1 MLPTF
6 YQAHLQK
13 QLTHTQFILLK
24 ILLDLIQSEKQV
36 RLERLARVFPFP
48 IRAESRRRKL
58 QRFLDLPQLTISVIW
73 LPLITYWLTTYCAAG
88 QRLFVAIDRS
98 QWGCINLFTIALIWQ
113 KRAIPLYWCLLPK
126 LGNSNL
132 PEQTLALQQVLPLL
146 KEYKVIVL
154 GDREFCSVDLGN
166 WLKTK
171 GVSFCLRLK
180 KNHCLET
187 EKLIWQ
193 RLDQLGVVPGTSLYF
208 QGVRVRKTLPVAGFD
223 IACKWKRDYR
233 GLKVK
238 DAWFILTDLGSLPV
252 AIAAYKKRMGIEEMF
267 RDCKTGGYNIEGT
280 GLKGER
286 LIKMILVLALAYSSA
301 VFQGTEIQKKQVE
314 KYVSRRSE
322 PKKKYRRRSIFGV
335 GLDGEQWINYLAQ
348 YSESV
353 QELMKLTPNKR
364 CFYQQ
369 GICAANLIGSIS

>member
-1 MLPTF
+1 
-6 YQAHLQK
+6 
-13 QLTHTQFILLK
+13 
-24 ILLDLIQSEKQV
+24 
-36 RLERLARVFPFP
+36 
-48 IRAESRRRKL
+48 
-58 QRFLDLPQLTISVIW
+58 
-73 LPLITYWLTTYCAAG
+73 
-88 QRLFVAIDRS
+88 
-98 QWGCINLFTIALIWQ
+98 
-113 KRAIPLYWCLLPK
+113 
-126 LGNSNL
+126 
-132 PEQTLALQQVLPLL
+132 
-146 KEYKVIVL
+146 
-154 GDREFCSVDLGN
+154 
-166 WLKTK
+166 
-171 GVSFCLRLK
+171 
-180 KNHCLET
+180 
-187 EKLIWQ
+187 
-193 RLDQLGVVPGTSLYF
+193 
-208 QGVRVRKTLPVAGFD
+208 VRKTLPVAGFD

-238 DAWFILTDLGSLPV
+238 DAWFILTDLGLLPV
-252 AIAAYKKRMGIEEMF
+252 ASAAYKKRMGIEEMF

-286 LIKMILVLALAYSSA
+286 LIKMILVLGIAYSLA

-369 GICAANLIGSIS
+369 GICAATLIGSIS